1 MSSDVMTVVRY
12 ETPGVVR
19 TLDVAAKAL
28 LVLLLGLALANP
40 EASGLEGKGAEARAI
55 GYPLLAF
62 AIPAVWF
69 FSWRERASF
78 PWLADLLVTITC
90 FSDTLGNRMDLY
102 DRIVWFDDWMHFAN
116 LGLLTVAV
124 LLLTMHRSAG
134 LGAVLERAL
143 AFAGTA
149 AIAWELAE
157 YAAFL
162 SRHSERQHAYAD
174 TLGDLA
180 LGVLGALVAAVVVH
194 RAWAAGHLRSTAPQ
208 LEHPPVVR
216 TAAG

>member
-1 MSSDVMTVVRY
+1 VSSDVVTVVRY
-12 ETPGVVR
+12 ETPSVVR

-28 LVLLLGLALANP
+28 LVLMLGLAMAHP
-40 EASGLEGKGAEARAI
+40 EASGLEGKGAAARAV

-62 AIPAVWF
+62 TIPAVWWWH
-69 FSWRERASF
+69 WRERASF

-102 DRIVWFDDWMHFAN
+102 DTVVWFDDWMHFMN
-116 LGLLTVAV
+116 LGLLTAAV
-124 LLLTMHRSAG
+124 LLLTMHRSSG
-134 LGAVLERAL
+134 LGSVLERSL
-143 AFAGTA
+143 AFGATA
-149 AIAWELAE
+149 AVAWELAE
-157 YAAFL
+157 YAAVL

-180 LGVLGALVAAVVVH
+180 LGILGALVAAVVVH

-208 LEHPPVVR
+208 LEHPPLAP